1 MYFDITWVRPQQ
13 TQSINEGA
21 RRALQFPNEKGH
33 VAHRLLLLLH
43 LELWP
48 KSLQSMTACVCSECV
63 SKRASSFSLRPRV
76 STTVATRQTK
86 AARSLLPAASGPTDT
101 AQVAGA
107 GAARATTVL
116 VAFFFPSEVQL
127 APPPWA
133 LSRLETRP
141 NGLSNDHSC
150 KQPCEAA
157 QNALEIA
164 CFTPGQSPA

>member
-1 MYFDITWVRPQQ
+1 MAEIAAKYDCLRLFRVRFQE
-13 TQSINEGA
+13 S
-21 RRALQFPNEKGH
+21 LK
-33 VAHRLLLLLH
+33 LLIA
-43 LELWP
+43 
-48 KSLQSMTACVCSECV
+48 TA
-63 SKRASSFSLRPRV
+63 RV

-86 AARSLLPAASGPTDT
+86 AGSLLPAASGPTDT

-141 NGLSNDHSC
+141 NGLSNDHSF
-150 KQPCEAA
+150 KQQCETA